1 MLKHTLIGKRG
12 GTGVT
17 GIYLNLRGLNHSMPM
32 YYIKDLANP
41 VDPKWSDQWTSISKH
56 KLKPE
61 RDRLNEVHSKDQ
73 PRKRFVIGTMR

>member
-1 MLKHTLIGKRG
+1 
-12 GTGVT
+12 
-17 GIYLNLRGLNHSMPM
+17 MPM

-73 PRKRFVIGTMR
+73 TRKRFVIGEMK